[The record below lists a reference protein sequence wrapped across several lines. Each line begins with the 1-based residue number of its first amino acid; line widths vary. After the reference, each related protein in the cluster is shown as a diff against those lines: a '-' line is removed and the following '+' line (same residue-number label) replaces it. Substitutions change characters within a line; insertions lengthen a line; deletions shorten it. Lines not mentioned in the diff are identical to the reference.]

1 MSEVLMVMVEC
12 SLRSMR
18 IVDSHVV
25 FGLPVGRF
33 TGLMKCRRD
42 CLAGV
47 SGGSFI
53 RWLNQ
58 ESLLFIIMTL
68 QGFMW
73 VRLYKSLFDMRR
85 GQLTRITFRSSLRCK
100 ESILSSR
107 DVVNVHTS
115 ELYKKILSTYALKIR
130 NRMTSLMCLLL
141 KMFSKVLKLSI
152 ARPFPRL
159 MSSSESNSEPSN
171 LHFFFQLL
179 LNVLLIIYYS
189 VFVGFT

>member
-12 SLRSMR
+12 SLRSLR
-18 IVDSHVV
+18 TVDSHVV

-33 TGLMKCRRD
+33 TGLMKCRKD

-47 SGGSFI
+47 SGGSLI
-53 RWLNQ
+53 RWPNQ

-73 VRLYKSLFDMRR
+73 VRLYKSSFDMRR
-85 GQLTRITFRSSLRCK
+85 GQLTRITFRSSLRWK

-107 DVVNVHTS
+107 DLVNVHIS
-115 ELYKKILSTYALKIR
+115 ELYKKILSTYALKIH
-130 NRMTSLMCLLL
+130 NRMASLMCLLL

-152 ARPFPRL
+152 ARPFLRL
-159 MSSSESNSEPSN
+159 MSSSENSDR
-171 LHFFFQLL
+171 
-179 LNVLLIIYYS
+179 
-189 VFVGFT
+189 